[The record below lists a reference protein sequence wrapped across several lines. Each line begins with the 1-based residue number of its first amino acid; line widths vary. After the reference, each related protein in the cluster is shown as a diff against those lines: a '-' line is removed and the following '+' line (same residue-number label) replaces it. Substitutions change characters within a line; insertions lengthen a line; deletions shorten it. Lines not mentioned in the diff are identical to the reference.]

1 MRITKKENMEKIK
14 QMNKRRHKKQIAF
27 EKKNFLFVAD
37 YCHGTYYSL
46 SFIAVIKI
54 KCTLCLTLNLQVFS
68 TKHKCWVQKTQQTE
82 AKNKP
87 KNAEDKKGKSSDWPI
102 AATDDTLHTIASNIK
117 FM

>member
-1 MRITKKENMEKIK
+1 
-14 QMNKRRHKKQIAF
+14 MNKRRHKKHKLVLK
-27 EKKNFLFVAD
+27 KKNFLFVAD

-46 SFIAVIKI
+46 SFITVIKI
-54 KCTLCLTLNLQVFS
+54 KCTLCLIVNLQVFS
-68 TKHKCWVQKTQQTE
+68 TKHKCLVQNAQQTE